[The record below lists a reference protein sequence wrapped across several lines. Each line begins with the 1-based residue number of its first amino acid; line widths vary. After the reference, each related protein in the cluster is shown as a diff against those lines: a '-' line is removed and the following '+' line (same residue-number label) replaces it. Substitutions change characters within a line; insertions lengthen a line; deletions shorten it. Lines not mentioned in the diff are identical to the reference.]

1 MEEFS
6 TAHSA
11 PIIIV
16 DNEIKETLT
25 LLRKEVTPLGM
36 GLLAKLEQLL

>member
-1 MEEFS
+1 MEELS

-11 PIIIV
+11 PIII
-16 DNEIKETLT
+16 DNEIKETFI